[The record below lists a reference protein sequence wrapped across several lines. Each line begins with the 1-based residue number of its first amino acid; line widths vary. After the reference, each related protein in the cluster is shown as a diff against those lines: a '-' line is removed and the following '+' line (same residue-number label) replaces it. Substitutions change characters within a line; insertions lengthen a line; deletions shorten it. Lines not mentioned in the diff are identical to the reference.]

1 MRRGRVFD
9 DGMSDEPKKRSWAWI
24 GWALIAAIVLYPLSS
39 GPAFA
44 IARRTGIEPLW
55 MTTYRPMV
63 KLAPRN
69 GGWAY
74 DYLKY
79 WGCWLCVDGGDD

>member
-1 MRRGRVFD
+1 
-9 DGMSDEPKKRSWAWI
+9 MSDESKKRPWGWI
-24 GWALIAAIVLYPLSS
+24 GWALIAVIVLYPLSS

-44 IARRTGIEPLW
+44 IARRTGAERLW

-63 KLAPRN
+63 KLALRDGRIGP
-69 GGWAY
+69 WEY

-79 WGCWLCVDGGDD
+79 WGCWICVDGED